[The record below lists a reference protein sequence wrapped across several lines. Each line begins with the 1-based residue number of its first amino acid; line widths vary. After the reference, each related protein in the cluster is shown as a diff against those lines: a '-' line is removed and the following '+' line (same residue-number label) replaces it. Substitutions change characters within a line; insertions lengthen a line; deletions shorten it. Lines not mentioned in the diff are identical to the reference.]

1 MRVSEDVL
9 AWAKEKSGEY
19 SVRSAYR
26 ALVLYDG
33 HEIAQGSDA
42 VSSSM
47 GDEGLWKKLWKI
59 NVVPKVRTFWWR
71 VLKGF
76 MPDYATL
83 SRRHIKE
90 ESICGIC
97 KSTIEDVKHALIE
110 CSHAKLF
117 WEAAKEILNLKLPR
131 LHPMHGLRTLS
142 VRALFQRRTD
152 RRSSLLCIRSGTHGI
167 NGHMVRRGITRFLL
181 SVLSGI
187 LYCALIFHRL
197 SVHYQGGRSVDGR
210 QRELSR

>member
-1 MRVSEDVL
+1 MRPMGRLIDTDVETVNELLTNDHCWDVGKVRSIFFAPDAEAMLQIPLSMRVSEDVL

-76 MPDYATL
+76 MPD
-83 SRRHIKE
+83 
-90 ESICGIC
+90 
-97 KSTIEDVKHALIE
+97 
-110 CSHAKLF
+110 
-117 WEAAKEILNLKLPR
+117 
-131 LHPMHGLRTLS
+131 
-142 VRALFQRRTD
+142 
-152 RRSSLLCIRSGTHGI
+152 
-167 NGHMVRRGITRFLL
+167 
-181 SVLSGI
+181 
-187 LYCALIFHRL
+187 
-197 SVHYQGGRSVDGR
+197 
-210 QRELSR
+210 